1 MTSKDLLSDDDIRR
15 WYENLARGS
24 ELTADKNLRLLA
36 RFCRLNETS
45 PGRIIEEYRADKKG
59 FVDRLMDFIETQRNG
74 VGNGGK
80 QRAASYLREYLVVL
94 SSWLRHH
101 GEDPP
106 RGIKVGDTRATP
118 TLREERIPTKEELR
132 AILHRARPRARAI
145 IALMAF
151 SGLRPQVL
159 GTGRGTDGLRIRHLR
174 DFDVRGGTVTV
185 PGTPARI
192 DVPRQLSKAGHAYF
206 TFLSEEG
213 CDIVKA
219 YLQSRV
225 DRGEQLDAES
235 AVIRVTP
242 GYESKGRGAES
253 RNRHS
258 QFLVTGNLGRE
269 VRDAF
274 GEGFK
279 QRPYVLRSY
288 FDTNLL
294 YSEAKEGVPR
304 DFRVFWMGHVG
315 DIEHRYTTHKVLP
328 PEMIETMRD
337 AYTKAEP
344 FLSTVSF
351 TMEVKPRRVEV
362 LETDLAEL
370 VERLVEEKLRER
382 LEAV

>member
-1 MTSKDLLSDDDIRR
+1 MASKDLLSDDDIRR

-45 PGRIIEEYRADKKG
+45 PGQIIADYREDKKG
-59 FVDRLMDFIETQRNG
+59 FVDRLMDFIEAQRNG

-101 GEDPP
+101 GEEPP

-118 TLREERIPTKEELR
+118 TLREERIPSKEELR
-132 AILHRARPRARAI
+132 AILNRARPRARAI

-159 GTGRGTDGLRIRHLR
+159 GTGRGTDGLRIRDLT
-174 DFDVRGGTVTV
+174 DFDLRGGTVSV
-185 PGTPARI
+185 SRTPARI
-192 DVPRQLSKAGHAYF
+192 DVPRELSKAGHGYF

-213 CDIVKA
+213 CDTLKT
-219 YLQSRV
+219 YLQARL
-225 DRGEQLDAES
+225 DRGEDLVPES

-242 GYESKGRGAES
+242 GYESKGRGKES
-253 RNRHS
+253 RNRDS
-258 QFLVTGNLGRE
+258 QFLVTGNIGRE

-274 GEGFK
+274 GKGFK

-315 DIEHRYTTHKVLP
+315 DIEHRYTTHKVLA
-328 PEMIETMRD
+328 PEMVEAMRE
-337 AYTKAEP
+337 AYAKAEP

-351 TMEVKPRRVEV
+351 AFEVKPRQVED
-362 LETDLAEL
+362 LEAQIDAL
-370 VERLVEEKLRER
+370 VEKKLKALLEERR
-382 LEAV
+382 QG